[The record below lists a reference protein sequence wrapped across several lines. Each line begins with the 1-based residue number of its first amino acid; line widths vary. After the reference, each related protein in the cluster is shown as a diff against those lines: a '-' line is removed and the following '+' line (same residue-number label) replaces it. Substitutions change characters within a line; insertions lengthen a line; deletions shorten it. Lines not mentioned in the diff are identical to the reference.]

1 MKKVILHIGRHK
13 SGTSSLQGFLHTN
26 SDILKGMGVLY
37 PNTGRGK
44 QVAHHRLASFL
55 ERPERDSK
63 EYQQLKA
70 QLKREVRNFDNI
82 IISSEGFQN
91 CRDLE
96 GLRDFF
102 IGYHLHIVVYFREI
116 LDYLQSAY
124 AQSVQN
130 TNESREFELYAE
142 QTKLNYQAFYNRWAE
157 IADSISAHYFHRSA
171 LKNQDIIDDF
181 LAVSGLDLQKSESGF
196 KQLESESNPSIGGNL
211 LYFKL
216 LYNRLGYESD
226 KRLYRRLSEI
236 ATKNTERFANGFYI
250 DDITASNI
258 RKLYEDNN
266 QFLVNHCDM
275 LIMRDFNL
283 KPKCPEMTTLD
294 EDLNTILQ
302 FMPEKSITLS
312 ELTDEKAK

>member
-26 SDILKGMGVLY
+26 SGILKAMGVLY

-55 ERPERDSK
+55 ERPKCDSK

-70 QLKREVRNFDNI
+70 QLKRETKNFDTI

-91 CRDLE
+91 CRDLD

-102 IGYHLHIVVYFREI
+102 SDYHLHIVVYFREI

-130 TNESREFELYAE
+130 TNESRNFELYAE
-142 QTKLNYQAFYNRWAE
+142 QTKLNYQAFYNRWAK
-157 IADSISAHYFHRSA
+157 IADSISAHYFHRNA

-181 LAVSGLDLQKSESGF
+181 LSVSGLDMQK
-196 KQLESESNPSIGGNL
+196 LESEFKQRKANPTHL
-211 LYFKL
+211 
-216 LYNRLGYESD
+216 
-226 KRLYRRLSEI
+226 
-236 ATKNTERFANGFYI
+236 
-250 DDITASNI
+250 
-258 RKLYEDNN
+258 
-266 QFLVNHCDM
+266 
-275 LIMRDFNL
+275 
-283 KPKCPEMTTLD
+283 
-294 EDLNTILQ
+294 
-302 FMPEKSITLS
+302 
-312 ELTDEKAK
+312 